1 MSGASREVS
10 LRLGRTLYTRK
21 KKSLRTLARYVS
33 FAGALSVASP
43 VLADSDR
50 PDLVNGTGDDPTQPV
65 GKIELLDRYTEAPG
79 PGVEDGTT
87 KQVETNTPFGT
98 PVWNQT
104 GRLFVPF
111 NFMIGWKPTEHT
123 VISAE
128 FGIPII
134 KDFPVY
140 TFKAQLR
147 VGYLF

>member
-1 MSGASREVS
+1 VPTV
-10 LRLGRTLYTRK
+10 LWK
-21 KKSLRTLARYVS
+21 LARALYARDRRSLLPLARWALV
-33 FAGALSVASP
+33 AGVLSVACP

-50 PDLVNGTGDDPTQPV
+50 PDLVNGTGDDPTQPL
-65 GKIELLDRYTEAPG
+65 GKIELLGRYTEAPG